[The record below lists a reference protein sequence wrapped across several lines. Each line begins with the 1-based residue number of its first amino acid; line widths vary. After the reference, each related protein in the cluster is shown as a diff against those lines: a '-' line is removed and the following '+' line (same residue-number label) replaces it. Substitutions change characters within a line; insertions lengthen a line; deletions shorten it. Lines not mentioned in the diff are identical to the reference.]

1 MLRTGLEGLIGLA
14 ARSWGDG
21 KSIPVERQARTN
33 RLPFLAAAINAEH
46 RAAFGAAEKALEH
59 AAECGRHLIEAKA
72 LVPHGDWLPWL
83 KANTEVVPR
92 QSQKYMRLANHWEQV
107 SAKSELGGS
116 HLALNDA
123 LQLIAD
129 PKPKPQPKR
138 RCISAA
144 EIGEVTLI
152 YRGWIPDFTPKGG
165 GGPWPADI
173 AAFYAECAKIGPP
186 FEVLTWQRKA
196 AKFHWS
202 GWLPEEES
210 EGEDR
215 NDDEDLDAD
224 LDQALADE
232 ELLIEERLAEK
243 RERRAEGERLR
254 ATLPNGTKKHCP
266 HCGGVLP

>member
-1 MLRTGLEGLIGLA
+1 MPTALRLATGRPLREMGYPHVTRPA
-14 ARSWGDG
+14 SADAENRPRRSDRLGGTILGDDG

-59 AAECGRHLIEAKA
+59 AAGCGRHLIEAKA

-152 YRGWIPDFTPKGG
+152 HRGWIPDFTPKGG
-165 GGPWPADI
+165 GGPWPSDI

-210 EGEDR
+210 EGKTVTTMKTSTR
-215 NDDEDLDAD
+215 
-224 LDQALADE
+224 
-232 ELLIEERLAEK
+232 
-243 RERRAEGERLR
+243 
-254 ATLPNGTKKHCP
+254 T
-266 HCGGVLP
+266 